1 MMLLPASIMAQ
12 SSMTDDQVFKYVIK
26 EHQNGTS
33 QSQIVTQLMQRGVD
47 ITQIR
52 RVRKKF
58 ERMSKDQ
65 ALGVLSNDTQRDQT
79 DSRQRTNNG
88 EARIGD
94 QRYDNF
100 RDDTRRGDDR
110 STYRVREGVPS
121 TRTYDEEDDE
131 WMEFRD
137 ELDEFLP
144 ADTATMYLNLLAKME
159 KDKKKVFGRDIFNK
173 RNLSFEPS
181 MSIATPANYRLGP
194 GDAVFIDIYGA
205 SQKTIEG
212 TVSPDG
218 TVTIEG
224 FGPVHVSGLT
234 VEQIE
239 SIETDQNLPSLGPL
253 IKIARALGVRLG
265 TFMDD
270 NDDLGPIVTRA
281 ADREKDS
288 SISFSNDATDA
299 RKHMEYHPLAQ
310 QKAGRH
316 MEPFVID
323 INPEDSPEFQ
333 LSAHEGEE
341 FIYVMQGEVE
351 IVYGKETYK
360 LGEGDSIFYDSIVK
374 HHVHGA
380 PGKSAKI
387 LAVVYIPF

>member
-1 MMLLPASIMAQ
+1 MNNHS
-12 SSMTDDQVFKYVIK
+12 VIGAK
-26 EHQNGTS
+26 
-33 QSQIVTQLMQRGVD
+33 IRG
-47 ITQIR
+47 
-52 RVRKKF
+52 
-58 ERMSKDQ
+58 
-65 ALGVLSNDTQRDQT
+65 L
-79 DSRQRTNNG
+79 
-88 EARIGD
+88 
-94 QRYDNF
+94 
-100 RDDTRRGDDR
+100 
-110 STYRVREGVPS
+110 RE
-121 TRTYDEEDDE
+121 T
-131 WMEFRD
+131 
-137 ELDEFLP
+137 
-144 ADTATMYLNLLAKME
+144 K
-159 KDKKKVFGRDIFNK
+159 
-173 RNLSFEPS
+173 NLSIEE
-181 MSIATPANYRLGP
+181 IAER
-194 GDAVFIDIYGA
+194 
-205 SQKTIEG
+205 
-212 TVSPDG
+212 
-218 TVTIEG
+218 
-224 FGPVHVSGLT
+224 SGLT

-323 INPEDSPEFQ
+323 INPEDSPGFQ